1 MPGFRTV
8 VWMYHYAK
16 KKKIKRMYLGV
27 KNLYKEHSKMY
38 GKGIKNY
45 FIKINLLS
53 YITCGDF
60 YFNFFPFKYDILR
73 NLRQ

>member
-1 MPGFRTV
+1 
-8 VWMYHYAK
+8 
-16 KKKIKRMYLGV
+16 MYLGV

-60 YFNFFPFKYDILR
+60 YFNFFPSKYDILR